1 MAATEVLEQRVADL
15 VLLAE
20 IRELVLQTIVLLDD
34 ADDKIQEAP
43 HLLEKIGIDDTTIE
57 RETQRLRDLLDRVSQ
72 AKDAMQRALAEVPAS
87 EAASH

>member
-1 MAATEVLEQRVADL
+1 MLEQRVADL

-43 HLLEKIGIDDTTIE
+43 RLLEKIGIDDTAIE

>member
-1 MAATEVLEQRVADL
+1 MLEQRVADL

>member
-43 HLLEKIGIDDTTIE
+43 HLLEKIGIDDTTIA
-57 RETQRLRDLLDRVSQ
+57 VSYTHLTLPT
-72 AKDAMQRALAEVPAS
+72 KLEV
-87 EAASH
+87 

>member
-1 MAATEVLEQRVADL
+1 MLEQRVADL

-43 HLLEKIGIDDTTIE
+43 RLLEKIGIDDTTIE

>member
-43 HLLEKIGIDDTTIE
+43 RLLEKIGIDDTTIE

>member
-43 HLLEKIGIDDTTIE
+43 RLLEKIGIDDTAIE